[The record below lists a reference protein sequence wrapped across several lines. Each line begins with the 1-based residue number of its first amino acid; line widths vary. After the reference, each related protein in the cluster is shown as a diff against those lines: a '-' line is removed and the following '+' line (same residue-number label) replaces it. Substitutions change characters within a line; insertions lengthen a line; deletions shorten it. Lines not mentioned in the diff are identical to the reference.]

1 MFDDVSLPL
10 AGCVLGAVL
19 ISGCAWRGNS
29 ELLEAQLRKQE
40 MLIGQYERETS
51 RLQSELTV
59 SRREMD
65 LLRSELAT
73 GGGNVVAEETT
84 RSLAKVSGLVF
95 NSLLTAGQS
104 RDELSGDER
113 FHAVFYPHDDQGE
126 IVKLSGKVELEALDL
141 GRTSDQR
148 SLGRW
153 EFSSEE
159 SRKLWLAGFL
169 TSGFQVDEAWQ
180 SPPVGSKVLL
190 VARLTTLDGRVFEA
204 THTIPIEPISD
215 RPGAP
220 QILPQQARANI
231 IEPASFNAPA
241 QVRPVPDPQEWE
253 FEIRP
258 AVKRAPQTA
267 GEPLEV
273 AQPPAASQ
281 TPAAL
286 PSAAAP
292 PLPRTA
298 PPFPDGTR
306 TSDNWSEETLPII
319 R

>member
-1 MFDDVSLPL
+1 MFDDVSLLL
-10 AGCVLGAVL
+10 AGCVSGAVL

-40 MLIGQYERETS
+40 TLIGQYERETS
-51 RLQSELTV
+51 RLKAELTV
-59 SRREMD
+59 SHREMD
-65 LLRSELAT
+65 MLRSELAA
-73 GGGNVVAEETT
+73 GGGGIMAEETT

-126 IVKLSGKVELEALDL
+126 IVKLSGKLELEALDL
-141 GRTSDQR
+141 GRTTGQR

-204 THTIPIEPISD
+204 THTIPVEPVSD

-220 QILPQQARANI
+220 QILPQQAQANA

-241 QVRPVPDPQEWE
+241 QVRRVPDPQEWE

-258 AVKRAPQTA
+258 AAKKASRPEGEIPEVVQPQ
-267 GEPLEV
+267 
-273 AQPPAASQ
+273 ASPK
-281 TPAAL
+281 TPAIL
-286 PSAAAP
+286 PSAAAS
-292 PLPRTA
+292 PLPRSA

-306 TSDNWSEETLPII
+306 TSDNWSEETLPVI